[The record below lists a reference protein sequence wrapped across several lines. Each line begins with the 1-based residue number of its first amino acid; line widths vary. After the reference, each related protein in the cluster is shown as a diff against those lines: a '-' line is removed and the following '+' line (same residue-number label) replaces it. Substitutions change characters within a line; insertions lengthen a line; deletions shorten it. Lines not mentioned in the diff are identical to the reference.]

1 MSKYYCIPLGLVI
14 FSCFTL
20 MAESVNEKKSIAEW
34 KFLSI
39 DTNNRAAVAELNK
52 DIVFVVALGKSLSE
66 NKYAEREIE
75 LQKMTKLYQ
84 EIITH
89 ANNNKKDNSTT
100 LIVENYNRQVGIN
113 FSCFVAGVFLPEMSL
128 ALKKGNIAL
137 FSERFEQIL
146 HILPITNKAYSFV
159 VAPLFALIPQCVY
172 YSNIPEDTINDITN
186 IVKNLLMKYRI
197 IITQSKPSTTQLY
210 FLKKN
215 IISLETLLVN
225 LFLMD
230 FYQKNQRWPD
240 EDEVKKIPLF
250 FASELNYRSINGA
263 FSYKLFFESLKMKSE
278 VNGLSKEKDEKLII
292 KKVMGL
298 QPFKITPIE

>member
-1 MSKYYCIPLGLVI
+1 MNKYYCILLGLVI

-20 MAESVNEKKSIAEW
+20 IAESVNKRKNIVEW

-39 DTNNRAAVAELNK
+39 DSNDRAALTELNK
-52 DIVFVVALGKSLSE
+52 DIVIVIALGESRSE
-66 NKYAEREIE
+66 NKYAEREIK
-75 LQKMTKLYQ
+75 LQKKTKLYQ

-100 LIVENYNRQVGIN
+100 LIKENHNIQAERN

-146 HILPITNKAYSFV
+146 YILPITNNAYSFV
-159 VAPLFALIPQCVY
+159 VAPLFALIPQCAY
-172 YSNIPEDTINDITN
+172 YSNVPEDTTN
-186 IVKNLLMKYRI
+186 HLIKIIKNLLMRYKI
-197 IITQSKPSTTQLY
+197 IINKSKPSTSKLY

-240 EDEVKKIPLF
+240 EDSVKKIPLF
-250 FASELNYRSINGA
+250 FASKLNYRSINGA
-263 FSYKLFFESLKMKSE
+263 FSYKLFFKSLKMKSE
-278 VNGLSKEKDEKLII
+278 VNGLLKEKNEKLII
-292 KKVMGL
+292 KKVMEL
-298 QPFKITPIE
+298 QPFKITPID